1 MAKRGGGD
9 LWQVLGVIGVVALM
23 AYAVS
28 GRGKNN
34 SPLLPDAIEDPIDRV
49 VAKLNQMFGE
59 QWVTAGLNYLQSQM
73 ALAMPG
79 AAAFVNAVHWV
90 EQNYVGQPGPV
101 KKQAALQ
108 MLNA

>member
-1 MAKRGGGD
+1 M
-9 LWQVLGVIGVVALM
+9 IGVVALM

-34 SPLLPDAIEDPIDRV
+34 SSLLPDAIEDQIDRV

-59 QWVTAGLNYLQSQM
+59 RWVTAGLNYLQSRM

-90 EQNYVGQPGPV
+90 EQNYAGQPGPV

>member
-1 MAKRGGGD
+1 MAKSGDGD
-9 LWQVLGVIGVVALM
+9 LWKVLAVLGGVALM

-34 SPLLPDAIEDPIDRV
+34 SALLPDAVEDPIDRV
-49 VAKLNQMFGE
+49 VAKLNEIFGE
-59 QWVTAGLNYLQSQM
+59 RWVTAGLNYLQSRM

-79 AAAFVNAVHWV
+79 AAAFVDVVHWV
-90 EQNYVGQPGPV
+90 ERNHAGQPGHV

-108 MLNA
+108 LLNA

>member
-34 SPLLPDAIEDPIDRV
+34 SSLLPDAIEDPIDRV

-59 QWVTAGLNYLQSQM
+59 RWVTAGLNYLQSQM

-79 AAAFVNAVHWV
+79 AATFVNAVHWV
-90 EQNYVGQPGPV
+90 EQNYAGQPGPV

-108 MLNA
+108 MLNV